1 MDDRTLWT
9 DEDLAKFLRVSK
21 SKIRADRAAGRL
33 PFRVLRFGRTVRYN
47 PGDVR
52 DYVENGDRKK

>member
-1 MDDRTLWT
+1 MDDRMLWT
-9 DEDLAKFLRVSK
+9 DDDLARFLRVSK

-47 PGDVR
+47 PDDVR
-52 DYVENGDRKK
+52 DYVKNGVVAK

>member
-1 MDDRTLWT
+1 MDDRMLWK
-9 DEDLAKFLRVSK
+9 DEDLARFLRVSK

-47 PGDVR
+47 PDDVR
-52 DYVENGDRKK
+52 DFVENGERKK